1 MSERCCGDKT
11 TGLPACPSNTGL
23 PREMLFFLYQ
33 AKILVSF
40 LTLFLQV
47 NLYKLKGRNMGLG
60 LKNLQVGGSKVRPCL
75 WSLVLQIH
83 VIILLHIACILD
95 DVTVPIASCYFYS
108 LL

>member
-1 MSERCCGDKT
+1 ME
-11 TGLPACPSNTGL
+11 LPH
-23 PREMLFFLYQ
+23 EMLFFLYQ
-33 AKILVSF
+33 AKILVSL

-47 NLYKLKGRNMGLG
+47 NLSKLRDWNMGLG
-60 LKNLQVGGSKVRPCL
+60 LRSLQVGGSEVPPCL

-95 DVTVPIASCYFYS
+95 DVTVPIASCYSYS

>member
-1 MSERCCGDKT
+1 
-11 TGLPACPSNTGL
+11 
-23 PREMLFFLYQ
+23 
-33 AKILVSF
+33 
-40 LTLFLQV
+40 
-47 NLYKLKGRNMGLG
+47 MGLG
-60 LKNLQVGGSKVRPCL
+60 LKNLQVGGSKVPPCL